1 MKFSYKSNGDFFTFY
16 KNDSLIK
23 VSENNLLIAINSKHA
38 ELILKDL
45 RKKEVKPDQFSILGL
60 SMFASSL
67 DKKLINEI
75 VLKLL
80 KSLDFDLLLY
90 RCFDDETL
98 VKLMNQ
104 KYAPFINNF
113 NESFNIKLKV
123 IEGFMEN
130 TNHLL
135 DKKLFKKFI
144 KKLNNFYLTALFK
157 LSGIS
162 KSVILSYFFL
172 ENKVEIPEF
181 FKLIN
186 LENKFQQNHWGY
198 IDEQKKN
205 DQYYL
210 SSLKKISFF
219 LKNVN

>member
-90 RCFDDETL
+90 RYFDDETL

-104 KYAPFINNF
+104 KYAPFINTF
-113 NESFNIKLKV
+113 NKSFNIKLKV
-123 IEGFMEN
+123 IEGFVEN
-130 TNHLL
+130 TNYLL

-144 KKLNNFYLTALFK
+144 MKLDNFYLTALFK

-172 ENKVEIPEF
+172 ENKVDISEF

-205 DQYYL
+205 DQYHL

>member
-38 ELILKDL
+38 VLILKDL

-67 DKKLINEI
+67 NKKLINEI

-90 RCFDDETL
+90 RYFDDETL

-104 KYAPFINNF
+104 KYAPFIRA
-113 NESFNIKLKV
+113 K
-123 IEGFMEN
+123 
-130 TNHLL
+130 
-135 DKKLFKKFI
+135 
-144 KKLNNFYLTALFK
+144 
-157 LSGIS
+157 
-162 KSVILSYFFL
+162 
-172 ENKVEIPEF
+172 
-181 FKLIN
+181 
-186 LENKFQQNHWGY
+186 
-198 IDEQKKN
+198 
-205 DQYYL
+205 
-210 SSLKKISFF
+210 SLKK
-219 LKNVN
+219 K

>member
-1 MKFSYKSNGDFFTFY
+1 MKFSYRSNGDFFTFY
-16 KNDSLIK
+16 RNDSLIK
-23 VSENNLLIAINSKHA
+23 VSENNPLIATNSKHA

-90 RCFDDETL
+90 RYFDDQTL
-98 VKLMNQ
+98 LKLMNK
-104 KYAPFINNF
+104 KYDPFINKF
-113 NESFNIKLKV
+113 NESFNMKLKV
-123 IEGFMEN
+123 IEGFIEN
-130 TNHLL
+130 ANHLL
-135 DKKLFKKFI
+135 NKKLFKKFI

-172 ENKVEIPEF
+172 ENKVDISEF

-198 IDEQKKN
+198 VDEQKKN

>member
-1 MKFSYKSNGDFFTFY
+1 
-16 KNDSLIK
+16 
-23 VSENNLLIAINSKHA
+23 
-38 ELILKDL
+38 
-45 RKKEVKPDQFSILGL
+45 
-60 SMFASSL
+60 MFASSL
-67 DKKLINEI
+67 DKKLTNEI

-90 RCFDDETL
+90 RFFDDQTL
-98 VKLMNQ
+98 LKSMNK
-104 KYAPFINNF
+104 KYDPFINKF
-113 NESFNIKLKV
+113 NELFNIKLKV
-123 IEGFMEN
+123 IEGFTEN
-130 TNHLL
+130 ANHLL
-135 DKKLFKKFI
+135 DKKLFKNFVQ
-144 KKLNNFYLTALFK
+144 KLNNFYLTALFK

-172 ENKVEIPEF
+172 ENKVDITEF

-186 LENKFQQNHWGY
+186 LENKFQQNQWGY
-198 IDEQKKN
+198 VDEHKKN